1 MQHSTIRGMGLVVS
15 TLAGLVCVGYA
26 AEIRCSSELRYPKS
40 YNASVQS
47 FGTLQGG
54 GSMTHVVVTPADFGA
69 RNVGM
74 SLEATAIAYPQMNG
88 GAALMAMQES
98 RRMDGTTDLM
108 LAATAGDAARVRQ
121 WIMAG
126 AKVNATNRYG
136 STALMGAAAG
146 GFDEVVKVLLT
157 HWAEV
162 NARSKTGLTP
172 LLAAV
177 KNSHA
182 STARMLLDDGATVD
196 ATDGEGKTALIH
208 AVKTKNTDL
217 VKILIEHGADVNR
230 KDNFGQTAVQM
241 ATYLNNQEL
250 VILMTSPAKSSGV
263 QR

>member
-1 MQHSTIRGMGLVVS
+1 MQHSTIRGVVLVVS
-15 TLAGLVCVGYA
+15 AVAGLVCVGYG
-26 AEIRCSSELRYPKS
+26 AEIRSSSELRYPKR
-40 YNASVQS
+40 YNVSVQS

-54 GSMTHVVVTPADFGA
+54 GSMTHVVVTPTDFGT
-69 RNVGM
+69 RNVGV
-74 SLEATAIAYPQMNG
+74 SLNATAIAYPQMNG
-88 GAALMAMQES
+88 GAALLAMQES

-126 AKVNATNRYG
+126 VRVNATNRYG

-146 GFDEVVKVLLT
+146 GFDEVVKVLLE

-172 LLAAV
+172 LLSAV
-177 KNSHA
+177 KNGHA
-182 STARMLLDDGATVD
+182 STARILLD
-196 ATDGEGKTALIH
+196 DGEGKTALIH
-208 AVKTKNTDL
+208 AVKTMNMEL
-217 VKILIEHGADVNR
+217 VKILIKHGADVNK
-230 KDNFGQTAVQM
+230 KDNFGQTPVQM

-250 VILMTSPAKSSGV
+250 VILITSPAKSSGL